1 MVSPSSTDLP
11 AGVAFGGYVVRELI
25 GRGGMATVYR
35 AEHLLLN
42 KPVALKV
49 MDQALVLSA
58 AARQRF
64 LLEGRAASAIKH
76 PNVVDITDVG
86 VHDGVPYLV
95 MELLKGEDLETHL
108 RKRTLLDD
116 ASTIR
121 LALPIIAALH
131 TAHASGVVHR
141 DIKPS
146 NIFMSIGP
154 DEQVVPKVLDFGI
167 SKVSFDN
174 AKLELMTTPQHQLI
188 GTPRYLPPEALHGA
202 RELGPLSDQYSL
214 GVVLYQCVTGCTPFS
229 GDTLVSLLNSLSRGA
244 FEPPRQVQPSVS
256 PGLDRVITRALSPE
270 PSDRFPTIRDM
281 GRALLEL
288 AAERTQMVWGHSFRA
303 LELSLTRP
311 SELFTPR
318 VHHRPPATERLSS
331 DELPMR
337 QRWRSAAFGLGLV
350 LLGVLGSAIWSSVAA
365 FRPPSNPTPAGRQAA
380 SGVTPPAM
388 AVLPQASDGEPE
400 TRAVLGLAARPPDV
414 RPAPAEVTT
423 PERVR
428 PTPVPVRRPAAT
440 PPRRSDRGKTGSRP
454 VREKSGASVAQNAAA
469 SAVSAAPLAAPE
481 PERAATPSEPP
492 SSPRRLG
499 ANRSPLLD

>member
-1 MVSPSSTDLP
+1 VVAPSSKDLLP
-11 AGVAFGGYVVRELI
+11 GVAFGGYVVRELI

-49 MDQALVLSA
+49 MDQALVPSA

-76 PNVVDITDVG
+76 PNVVDVTDVG
-86 VHDGVPYLV
+86 VHDGLPYLV

-108 RKRTLLDD
+108 RKRTILDE

-121 LALPIIAALH
+121 LALPIMAALY
-131 TAHASGVVHR
+131 TAHCSGVVHR

-174 AKLELMTTPQHQLI
+174 PRVELTRTPQHQLI

-244 FEPPRQVQPSVS
+244 FEPPRQIQPSVS

-270 PSDRFPTIRDM
+270 PSDRFPTLRDM
-281 GRALLEL
+281 GRAMIEL
-288 AAERTQMVWGHSFRA
+288 AAERTQVVWGHSFRTPEAMA
-303 LELSLTRP
+303 LWRASDP
-311 SELFTPR
+311 WTPR
-318 VHHRPPATERLSS
+318 VDLPPPSTERLATN
-331 DELPMR
+331 ELPMQR
-337 QRWRSAAFGLGLV
+337 RWRSIALGLGLV
-350 LLGVLGSAIWSSVAA
+350 LVGVLGSALWSSVSS
-365 FRPPSNPTPAGRQAA
+365 FRPTPGASSSRRAE
-380 SGVTPPAM
+380 SGVAPAAM
-388 AVLPQASDGEPE
+388 AVLPQPVDSESD
-400 TRAVLGLAARPPDV
+400 TRVVLGLTARPRDEK
-414 RPAPAEVTT
+414 PASAEVA
-423 PERVR
+423 PLRVR
-428 PTPVPVRRPAAT
+428 PTPAPARRPAAA
-440 PPRRSDRGKTGSRP
+440 PLRRSERAKTEGRP
-454 VREKSGASVAQNAAA
+454 VIA
-469 SAVSAAPLAAPE
+469 SAVPSVTREPVPATPLVAPAAPLPE
-481 PERAATPSEPP
+481 PARATPSEPP

-499 ANRSPLLD
+499 ANHSPLLD

>member
-1 MVSPSSTDLP
+1 VVAPSSKDLLP
-11 AGVAFGGYVVRELI
+11 GVAFGGYVVRELI

-49 MDQALVLSA
+49 MDQALVPSA

-76 PNVVDITDVG
+76 PNVVDVTDVG
-86 VHDGVPYLV
+86 VHDGLPYLV

-108 RKRTLLDD
+108 RKRTILDE

-121 LALPIIAALH
+121 LALPIMAALY
-131 TAHASGVVHR
+131 TAHCSGVVHR

-174 AKLELMTTPQHQLI
+174 PRVELTTTPQHQLI

-244 FEPPRQVQPSVS
+244 FEPPRQIQPSVS

-270 PSDRFPTIRDM
+270 PSDRFPTLRDM
-281 GRALLEL
+281 GRAMIEL
-288 AAERTQMVWGHSFRA
+288 AAERTQVVWGHSFGTPEAMAWRA
-303 LELSLTRP
+303 SDP
-311 SELFTPR
+311 WTPR
-318 VHHRPPATERLSS
+318 VDLPPPSTERLAT
-331 DELPMR
+331 DELPMQR
-337 QRWRSAAFGLGLV
+337 RWRSIALGLGLV
-350 LLGVLGSAIWSSVAA
+350 LVGVLGSALWSSVSS
-365 FRPPSNPTPAGRQAA
+365 FRPAPDPPPAARQAA
-380 SGVTPPAM
+380 SGVAPM
-388 AVLPQASDGEPE
+388 ALLPQPPENEPE
-400 TRAVLGLAARPPDV
+400 TRVVLGLTAHPSNDK
-414 RPAPAEVTT
+414 RPADM
-423 PERVR
+423 
-428 PTPVPVRRPAAT
+428 TPVPVVRPTSAPARRPAAA
-440 PPRRSDRGKTGSRP
+440 PLRRAEPAQTEGPT
-454 VREKSGASVAQNAAA
+454 VREKSVAAIAQL
-469 SAVSAAPLAAPE
+469 VPAAPPLPDAATIQE
-481 PERAATPSEPP
+481 PARATPSEP
-492 SSPRRLG
+492 SSTPPRLG